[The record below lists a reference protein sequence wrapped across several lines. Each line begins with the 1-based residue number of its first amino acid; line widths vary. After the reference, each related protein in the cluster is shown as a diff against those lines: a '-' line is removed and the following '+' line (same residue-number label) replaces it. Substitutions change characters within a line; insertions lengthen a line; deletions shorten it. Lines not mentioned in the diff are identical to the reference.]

1 MSLASIYLTIL
12 LSAAGALRAQDTAT
26 PKPALEHVL
35 GTVTAVDG
43 ATHTITVKEDKTG
56 TTHTILLTGT
66 KTLLK
71 VEPGAKDLKSAVR
84 ITADDLQ
91 TGDRVDVRG
100 AKAEDN
106 PNALAARSVVL
117 MSGRALQ
124 QAHQAQAAEWQH
136 STAGVVTSVD
146 SASGKIGINVK
157 AAEGAKSIAIQTSPQ
172 TEFTRYAPENPK
184 TPAPSQIDQVQVGDH
199 VRVIGDTSAD
209 GAAIAARR
217 VYSGAF
223 RTISGTIASIGPD
236 GKSVTVKDLAS
247 KKPVQIS
254 LQEEAAVRKLPPMM
268 AMMLARRFN
277 PGYKPAEGQAA
288 RPARPTE
295 EPGSAGSPV
304 GANGPGGAGGPAAD
318 RGPRMGGNGAGPR
331 RGNGDISALL
341 ERAPKIALSDLK
353 QGDAVVVSGVA
364 TGTGNTQMLAT
375 SVIAGVEPILESAP
389 QRQGGQN
396 LGGDWGLGEISPP
409 Q

>member
-1 MSLASIYLTIL
+1 MLKCASMSLASIYLIIL
-12 LSAAGALRAQDTAT
+12 FSAAGDLRAQDNAT
-26 PKPALEHVL
+26 PKSALEHVL
-35 GTVTAVDG
+35 GTVTAVDA

-56 TTHTILLTGT
+56 TTHAILLTGT

-136 STAGVVTSVD
+136 SSAGVVTSVD
-146 SASGKIGINVK
+146 PASGKIGINVK
-157 AAEGAKSIAIQTSPQ
+157 AAEGAKSIAIQTTAQ

-199 VRVIGDTSAD
+199 VRVIGNTSAD
-209 GAAIAARR
+209 GTAIAASR

-223 RTISGTIASIGPD
+223 RTISGTIASMGSD

-254 LQEEAAVRKLPPMM
+254 LQEEAAVRRLPPMM

-288 RPARPTE
+288 GPARPTE
-295 EPGSAGSPV
+295 EPG
-304 GANGPGGAGGPAAD
+304 GAGGPGGD
-318 RGPRMGGNGAGPR
+318 RGPRIGANGAGSR

-341 ERAPKIALSDLK
+341 ERAPKISLSDLK
-353 QGDAVVVSGVA
+353 QGDAVVISGVA

>member
-1 MSLASIYLTIL
+1 MLKCASMSLASIYLTIL
-12 LSAAGALRAQDTAT
+12 LTAGSLWAQDTAT

-35 GTVTAVDG
+35 GTVTAVDA

-56 TTHTILLTGT
+56 TSHTILLTGT

-71 VEPGAKDLKSAVR
+71 VAPGAKDLKSAVR

-106 PNALAARSVVL
+106 PNALAAKSVVL

-146 SASGKIGINVK
+146 PASGKIGINVK
-157 AAEGAKSIAIQTSPQ
+157 AAEGAKSVAIQTTAQ

-199 VRVIGDTSAD
+199 VRVIGDATAD
-209 GAAIAARR
+209 GTAIAARR

-223 RTISGTIASIGPD
+223 RTISGTISSIGSD

-254 LQEEAAVRKLPPMM
+254 LQEDAAVRKLPPMM

-277 PGYKPAEGQAA
+277 PGYKPAEGPAAGQA
-288 RPARPTE
+288 RSTE
-295 EPGSAGSPV
+295 EPGGPRT
-304 GANGPGGAGGPAAD
+304 GANGAGA
-318 RGPRMGGNGAGPR
+318 R

-341 ERAPKIALSDLK
+341 ERAPKIELSDLK

-364 TGTGNTQMLAT
+364 TGPGNTQLLANT
-375 SVIAGVEPILESAP
+375 VIAGVEPILESAP

>member
-1 MSLASIYLTIL
+1 MLKCASMSLASIYLTIL
-12 LSAAGALRAQDTAT
+12 LLLAAGGLWAQDTAT

-35 GTVTAVDG
+35 GTVTAVDA

-56 TTHTILLTGT
+56 TSHTILLAGT

-91 TGDRVDVRG
+91 IGDRVDVRG

-106 PNALAARSVVL
+106 PNALAAKSVVL

-146 SASGKIGINVK
+146 PASGKIGINVK
-157 AAEGAKSIAIQTSPQ
+157 AAEGAKSVAIQTTAQ

-184 TPAPSQIDQVQVGDH
+184 TPAPSQINQVQIGDQ
-199 VRVIGDTSAD
+199 VRVIGDASAD
-209 GAAIAARR
+209 GTAIAARR

-223 RTISGTIASIGPD
+223 RTISGTIVSVGSD
-236 GKSVTVKDLAS
+236 GKSATVKDLAS

-277 PGYKPAEGQAA
+277 PGYKPAEGQT
-288 RPARPTE
+288 RPTD
-295 EPGSAGSPV
+295 EPSGT
-304 GANGPGGAGGPAAD
+304 GGPSGD
-318 RGPRMGGNGAGPR
+318 RGPHMGANGAGPR
-331 RGNGDISALL
+331 RANGDISALL
-341 ERAPKIALSDLK
+341 ERAPTVALSDLK
-353 QGDAVVVSGVA
+353 QGDAVVISGAV
-364 TGTGNTQMLAT
+364 TGTGNAQLLAT

-389 QRQGGQN
+389 RQGAQN

>member
-1 MSLASIYLTIL
+1 MLKCASMSLASICLTIL
-12 LSAAGALRAQDTAT
+12 FTAGGLRAQDSAT

-35 GTVTAVDG
+35 GTVTAVDA
-43 ATHTITVKEDKTG
+43 ATHTITVKEDKTA
-56 TTHTILLTGT
+56 TSHSIQLAGT

-91 TGDRVDVRG
+91 TGDRVDIRG

-106 PNALAARSVVL
+106 PNALAAKSVVL

-146 SASGKIGINVK
+146 PASGKIGVTLK
-157 AAEGAKSIAIQTSPQ
+157 TAEGAKSVVIQTTAQ

-184 TPAPSQIDQVQVGDH
+184 TPAHSQINQVQIGDQ
-199 VRVIGDTSAD
+199 VRVIGDASAD
-209 GAAIAARR
+209 GTAIAARR

-223 RTISGTIASIGPD
+223 RTISGTIVSVGSD
-236 GKSVTVKDLAS
+236 GKSATVKDLAS

-268 AMMLARRFN
+268 AMRLARRFN
-277 PGYKPAEGQAA
+277 PGYKPAEGQAVG
-288 RPARPTE
+288 ARPTE
-295 EPGSAGSPV
+295 EPG
-304 GANGPGGAGGPAAD
+304 GASGPRDD
-318 RGPRMGGNGAGPR
+318 RGPRMGANGAGPR

-341 ERAPKIALSDLK
+341 EGAPKIALSDLK
-353 QGDAVVVSGVA
+353 QGDAVVISGVA
-364 TGTGNTQMLAT
+364 TGTGNTQLLAT

-389 QRQGGQN
+389 RQGGQN

>member
-1 MSLASIYLTIL
+1 M
-12 LSAAGALRAQDTAT
+12 RAQDNAA

-35 GTVTAVDG
+35 GTVTAVDA
-43 ATHTITVKEDKTG
+43 ATHTITVKEDKSATS
-56 TTHTILLTGT
+56 HTILLAGT

-91 TGDRVDVRG
+91 TGDRVDIR
-100 AKAEDN
+100 ASKAEDN

-136 STAGVVTSVD
+136 STAGVVTLVD
-146 SASGKIGINVK
+146 PASGKIGATVK
-157 AAEGAKSIAIQTSPQ
+157 TPEGAKGIAIQTTAQ

-184 TPAPSQIDQVQVGDH
+184 TPAPSQIGQIQIGDQ
-199 VRVIGDTSAD
+199 VRVIGEASAD

-223 RTISGTIASIGPD
+223 RTISGTITAVGSD

-277 PGYKPAEGQAA
+277 PGYKPAAGQAA
-288 RPARPTE
+288 
-295 EPGSAGSPV
+295 G
-304 GANGPGGAGGPAAD
+304 GAAPSGEPGGAGGE
-318 RGPRMGGNGAGPR
+318 RVPRMNGGAGPR
-331 RGNGDISALL
+331 RGNGDISTLL

-353 QGDAVVVSGVA
+353 QGDAVVISGVA
-364 TGTGNTQMLAT
+364 TGSDNTRLLAS

-389 QRQGGQN
+389 QRQGAQN